1 MTDAASEATPADV
14 VPALTARAARGDATA
29 YSALVARYYA
39 SCLRYAEHMLGDRL
53 DAEDTVQETFLRAH
67 LAMDRY
73 DDRQQFKSWIFQIL
87 ANHCRTMALQRARRA
102 RRFPR
107 DETALRTAPSPR
119 TMVSEQF
126 DTIETVR
133 SAVNELEPLLREAF
147 LLKYAEEM
155 SYEEIATI
163 LGASVSALKM
173 RVKRACDAL
182 RPRLEE
188 IYRDD

>member
-1 MTDAASEATPADV
+1 MTDAGGETSPDV
-14 VPALTARAARGDATA
+14 ALTSRAARGDAIA
-29 YSALVARYYA
+29 FSALVARHYA
-39 SCLRYAEHMLGDRL
+39 WCLRYAEQMLGDRW

-73 DDRQQFKSWIFQIL
+73 DDRQQFKAWIFQIL
-87 ANHCRTMALQRARRA
+87 VNRCRTVALQRARRG
-102 RRFPR
+102 RRLLR
-107 DETALRTAPSPR
+107 DETALRAAPSPR

-126 DTIETVR
+126 ETTEAVR
-133 SAVNELEPLLREAF
+133 GAVAELEPLLREAF

-155 SYEEIATI
+155 SYEEISAL